1 MREKSMRTK
10 IIARNKRAWHNY
22 KILEKVEAGI
32 QLLGSEVKSLREG
45 KVSLADSFARI
56 DKGEVFLYNM
66 HISPYSHSTDKGD
79 PTRSR
84 KLLLHRREIEALL
97 GKLSKGLSLIPL
109 SLYFKRGRVKVELAF
124 AIGKREFDKREAIKK
139 REAEREIRKRL
150 KK

>member
-1 MREKSMRTK
+1 MGAK
-10 IIARNKRAWHNY
+10 IIARNKKAWHNY
-22 KILEKVEAGI
+22 KISEKVEAGI

-56 DKGEVFLYNM
+56 DKGEAFLYNM
-66 HISPYSHSTDKGD
+66 HISPYSHSIDKGD

-84 KLLLHRREIEALL
+84 KLLLHQREIEALL

-109 SLYFKRGRVKVELAF
+109 SLYFKRGRVKVELAL

-139 REAEREIRKRL
+139 KEAEREIRRRL
-150 KK
+150 RR

>member
-1 MREKSMRTK
+1 MRTK